1 MCGIA
6 GMIYKSHNTAEDSDV
21 MNMLNTIHH
30 RGPDDHGTFHN
41 DKLALGQKRLSILD
55 LSRDGRQ
62 PMCYRN
68 RYWIVFNGEIYNYLE
83 LKEELQA
90 QGYSFYTKTD
100 TEVLLASY
108 DHWGEDCLNHFN
120 GMWAFALYDT
130 EKETVFCARDR
141 FGVKPLYY
149 YDTPTG
155 LAIASEIK
163 EFTVLTNWSAVGNM
177 PRIAEFILNSGSH
190 DYCNETL
197 FSGVYQVRP
206 GEKLCFD
213 LQNNTMRIQTW
224 YHLRDKAKTSNIPF
238 EKAAETFRELFEDSV
253 RLRLRSDVKVGSCLS
268 GGLDSSSIVCV
279 MHELLKKEGRD
290 ENQEAVFAENHT
302 KGYDESEY
310 VNSVVAQTGVTLHTV
325 TPSFEK
331 VIENLENIVWH
342 QDEPFGSTSI
352 IAQWDVY
359 EKARESGLT
368 VMLDGQGADEYMA
381 GYTSFQKAYFRE
393 LLLTFHWIKLA
404 KSLKQY
410 RQKYKNYYY
419 SPYKDLAEVLVS
431 KLIPSR
437 WIAGL
442 KIKVKHLLGKTDR
455 TDFIRNYHSL
465 SRKSFFGK
473 RGVSATIADETI
485 AEMMH
490 TSLPKLVH
498 HQDRNAMAHSIE
510 SRAPFLD
517 YRLVEFVFNLP
528 GDYKVN
534 LGITKYIMREGLRD
548 VLPPSVKNRMDKL
561 GFATPEDVW
570 IRQNKEQFR
579 QLLEDACSV
588 LSVLLS
594 KELIIKEFDRQVSVK
609 GSIDKLF
616 WCAICTAAWV
626 KRFHIE
632 LPQGKCL

>member
-6 GMIYKSHNTAEDSDV
+6 GKIYKKANIAGAGEV
-21 MNMLNTIHH
+21 AAMLSTINH
-30 RGPDDHGTFHN
+30 RGPDDEGTYC
-41 DKLALGQKRLSILD
+41 DDRIALGQKRLSILD

-62 PMCYRN
+62 PMYYLD

-83 LKEELQA
+83 LKEELLGA
-90 QGYSFYTKTD
+90 GYVFHTKTD

-108 DHWGEDCLNHFN
+108 AHWGEDCLNHFN
-120 GMWAFALYDT
+120 GMWAFMLYDT
-130 EKETVFCARDR
+130 KMQTVFCARDR

-149 YDTPTG
+149 YDSADG

-163 EFTVLTNWSAVGNM
+163 EFTVLPGWSAVGNV
-177 PRIAEFILNSGSH
+177 PRITDFILNSGIH
-190 DYCNETL
+190 DFCNETL

-206 GEKLCFD
+206 GEKLRYD
-213 LQNNTMRIQTW
+213 LQKNEVRIQTW
-224 YHLRDKAKTSNIPF
+224 YHLKDKKKKLDISREEA
-238 EKAAETFRELFEDSV
+238 EKAFGELFEDSV

-268 GGLDSSSIVCV
+268 GGLDSSSIVCM
-279 MHELLKKEGRD
+279 MHELLKKDGKD
-290 ENQEAVFAENHT
+290 GIQEAVFAENHV

-310 VNSVVAQTGVTLHTV
+310 VASVVQKTGVTLHTV

-331 VIENLENIVWH
+331 VIDHLEDIVWH

-359 EKARESGLT
+359 EKAREVGLT
-368 VMLDGQGADEYMA
+368 VMLDGQGADEYLA
-381 GYTSFQKAYFRE
+381 GYTSFQKTYFRE
-393 LLLTFHWIKLA
+393 LLVTFRWRKLA

-410 RQKYKNYYY
+410 KKLYKNYYY
-419 SPYKDLAEVLVS
+419 SPYKDLVEVAVS
-431 KLIPSR
+431 RVVPQK
-437 WIAGL
+437 WIAWFKTWL
-442 KIKVKHLLGKTDR
+442 KHRTGKTVRSDYMKNYKK
-455 TDFIRNYHSL
+455 RNDNKLYGYKKTST
-465 SRKSFFGK
+465 S
-473 RGVSATIADETI
+473 ICNETI

-534 LGITKYIMREGLRD
+534 LGVTKYVMRNGLKD
-548 VLPPSVKNRMDKL
+548 ILPENIKNRMDKL

-570 IRQNKEQFR
+570 IRENKTQFEER
-579 QLLEDACSV
+579 LSQACDV
-588 LSVLLS
+588 LNTIVN
-594 KELIIKEFDRQVSVK
+594 KKLIMAAFQKQIEKRTPIDR
-609 GSIDKLF
+609 IF
-616 WCAICTAAWV
+616 WCIICTAAWA
-626 KRFHIE
+626 KRFE
-632 LPQGKCL
+632 VSLV